1 MVIIG
6 ESLKTAIEIQ
16 DKVTAPIKSMYNAM
30 NILISSFERMQN
42 IPGNLVDTKS
52 IAAAR
57 SELSNVK
64 TVLSGAEKGAKKLN
78 TASTS
83 AGNAVKTIG
92 QSSANISRVSSSMN
106 SAVNSTKRFSTAT
119 TQSTQGLRGLVTSL
133 TNVKSKIVSAT
144 TTGVSKF
151 KQLATSMK
159 ESSSSGNSLVG
170 VLGKVAAAV
179 GSVMGVKQIIG
190 LSDTMSQTKARLD
203 LMNDGLQSTKELQ
216 DRIFDS
222 AQKSRGSY
230 QDTADLVSKLGLNAK
245 DAFENTAQIVDFA
258 EQVNKQ
264 FVISGA
270 SAEETKNA
278 TLQLTQALSSGVLR
292 GDELRSIFEQ
302 APTLIQS
309 IANYM
314 GVPIGRIRDMAAE
327 GQITAETVKNALLE
341 CADET
346 NAKFASMPLTF
357 SQLWTN
363 FKNRAMQAFQPVLEK
378 INELANNGR
387 LEEYIGKIAEAM
399 ATVSDVIM
407 NVITWVLDHQD
418 IVKAAFI
425 GLSVAIGAM
434 TVAMWAFNIASY
446 ANPVIWI
453 VLAIIA
459 VIALLVAGIVLV
471 VEHWNEIKDAASA
484 CWEGVKSAWDNV
496 TDFFKGIW
504 DKIVS
509 GATGLWNSI
518 VSIFTTIKNFF
529 VSIWN
534 SMYTV
539 VSTFWGAIWNT
550 ISPIVMAI
558 WNLISTIF
566 TVIWTIIST
575 IMQGISHVISNVWNV
590 IYNAVSGVL
599 ISIWNII
606 TSIWNIIYTAVLG
619 VLSSIWGAV
628 SSIWNSIY
636 NAISGVLSSIFNTV
650 SNIWNNIF
658 SAVRNKVVE
667 IYNNVKD
674 KFTEIL
680 NYLGGLKDKFLQKG
694 HEMIDGLITGIA
706 DKINGVTSK
715 IKELGEK
722 AVGAIKQFFNINS
735 PSKVMRELGN
745 FTFEGFNLGLADQI
759 NAIKNTSLNMG
770 AVVTANSI
778 PDLKTNLSS
787 DYSGKKDFSA
797 MRETIASKTTNN
809 TIIKVPVNIKQDNDI
824 VMQNGE
830 NTDTLIKKLSRG
842 MEENAQV
849 VWKGVLAYWL
859 NLFLLRGLNYQS
871 PHQPIQQR
879 LLTKMKHMN

>member
-190 LSDTMSQTKARLD
+190 LSDTMSQTNARLD

-230 QDTADLVSKLGLNAK
+230 QDTADLVSKLGINAK

-292 GDELRSIFEQ
+292 GDELRSIFGQ

-327 GQITAETVKNALLE
+327 GQITAETVKNALLA

-357 SQLWTN
+357 IQLWTN
-363 FKNRAMQAFQPVLEK
+363 FKDRAMQAFQPVLEK

-484 CWEGVKSAWDNV
+484 CWEGVKSAWGNV

-504 DKIVS
+504 NSIVS
-509 GATGLWNSI
+509 SVTGLWNNI

-529 VSIWN
+529 VGIWN

-566 TVIWTIIST
+566 TIIWTIIST
-575 IMQGISHVISNVWNV
+575 IMQGIFHVISNVWNV

-849 VWKGVLAYWL
+849 VWKGVLA
-859 NLFLLRGLNYQS
+859 
-871 PHQPIQQR
+871 
-879 LLTKMKHMN
+879 

>member
-292 GDELRSIFEQ
+292 GDELRSIFDQ

-484 CWEGVKSAWDNV
+484 CWEGVKSAWGNV

-575 IMQGISHVISNVWNV
+575 IMQGIFHVISNVWNV

-606 TSIWNIIYTAVLG
+606 TSIWNIIYTAVSG

-849 VWKGVLAYWL
+849 VWKGVLA
-859 NLFLLRGLNYQS
+859 
-871 PHQPIQQR
+871 
-879 LLTKMKHMN
+879 

>member
-292 GDELRSIFEQ
+292 GDELRSIFDQ

-314 GVPIGRIRDMAAE
+314 GVPIGRIRDIAAE

-363 FKNRAMQAFQPVLEK
+363 FKDRAMQAFQPVLEK

-459 VIALLVAGIVLV
+459 VIALLVARIVLV

-849 VWKGVLAYWL
+849 VWKGVLA
-859 NLFLLRGLNYQS
+859 
-871 PHQPIQQR
+871 
-879 LLTKMKHMN
+879 

>member
-1 MVIIG
+1 VVIIG

-787 DYSGKKDFSA
+787 NYSGKKDFSA

-849 VWKGVLAYWL
+849 VWKGVLA
-859 NLFLLRGLNYQS
+859 
-871 PHQPIQQR
+871 
-879 LLTKMKHMN
+879 

>member
-119 TQSTQGLRGLVTSL
+119 TQSIQGLRGLVTSL
-133 TNVKSKIVSAT
+133 SNVKNKIVSAT
-144 TTGVSKF
+144 TTGISKF

-363 FKNRAMQAFQPVLEK
+363 FKNRAMQAFQSVLEK

-484 CWEGVKSAWDNV
+484 CWEGVKSAWGNV

-566 TVIWTIIST
+566 TEIWTIIST
-575 IMQGISHVISNVWNV
+575 IMQGIFHVISNVWNV

-606 TSIWNIIYTAVLG
+606 TSIWNIIYTAVSG

-658 SAVRNKVVE
+658 SVVRNKVVE

-770 AVVTANSI
+770 AVVTANSM

-787 DYSGKKDFSA
+787 NYSGKKDFSA
-797 MRETIASKTTNN
+797 MREKIASKTTNN

-849 VWKGVLAYWL
+849 VW
-859 NLFLLRGLNYQS
+859 
-871 PHQPIQQR
+871 
-879 LLTKMKHMN
+879 

>member
-1 MVIIG
+1 MAIIG

-484 CWEGVKSAWDNV
+484 CWEGVKSAWGNV

-504 DKIVS
+504 NSIVS
-509 GATGLWNSI
+509 SVTGLWNNI

-529 VSIWN
+529 VGIWN

-566 TVIWTIIST
+566 TIIWTIIST
-575 IMQGISHVISNVWNV
+575 IMQGIFHVISNVWNV

-770 AVVTANSI
+770 AVVTANSM
-778 PDLKTNLSS
+778 PDLKANL

-797 MRETIASKTTNN
+797 MRETIASNTTNS
-809 TIIKVPVNIKQDNDI
+809 TYIHAPVTVTQKNDI
-824 VMQNGE
+824 VVQNGE
-830 NTDTLIKKLSRG
+830 STDNLIKKLSRG
-842 MEENAQV
+842 MEENAEI
-849 VWKGVLAYWL
+849 VWKGVLA
-859 NLFLLRGLNYQS
+859 
-871 PHQPIQQR
+871 
-879 LLTKMKHMN
+879 

>member
-327 GQITAETVKNALLE
+327 GQITAETVKNALVE

-575 IMQGISHVISNVWNV
+575 IMQGIFHVISNVWNV

-787 DYSGKKDFSA
+787 NYSGKKDFSA

-849 VWKGVLAYWL
+849 VWKGVLA
-859 NLFLLRGLNYQS
+859 
-871 PHQPIQQR
+871 
-879 LLTKMKHMN
+879 

>member
-119 TQSTQGLRGLVTSL
+119 TQSIQGLRGLVTSL
-133 TNVKSKIVSAT
+133 SNVKNKIVSAT
-144 TTGVSKF
+144 TTGISKF

-327 GQITAETVKNALLE
+327 GQITAETVKNALLG

-378 INELANNGR
+378 INELANNGK

-399 ATVSDVIM
+399 VTVSDVIM

-509 GATGLWNSI
+509 GATVLWNSI

-770 AVVTANSI
+770 AVVTANSM

-787 DYSGKKDFSA
+787 NYSGKKDFSA
-797 MRETIASKTTNN
+797 MREKIASKTTNN

-849 VWKGVLAYWL
+849 VWKGVLA
-859 NLFLLRGLNYQS
+859 
-871 PHQPIQQR
+871 
-879 LLTKMKHMN
+879 

>member
-245 DAFENTAQIVDFA
+245 DAFENTAHIVDFA

-484 CWEGVKSAWDNV
+484 CWEGVKSAWGNV

-787 DYSGKKDFSA
+787 NYSGKKDFSA

-849 VWKGVLAYWL
+849 VWKGVLA
-859 NLFLLRGLNYQS
+859 
-871 PHQPIQQR
+871 
-879 LLTKMKHMN
+879 

>member
-484 CWEGVKSAWDNV
+484 CWEGVKSAWGNV

-504 DKIVS
+504 NSIVS
-509 GATGLWNSI
+509 SVTGLWNNI

-529 VSIWN
+529 VGIWN

-566 TVIWTIIST
+566 TIIWTIIST
-575 IMQGISHVISNVWNV
+575 IMQGIFHVISNVWNV

-849 VWKGVLAYWL
+849 VWKGVLA
-859 NLFLLRGLNYQS
+859 
-871 PHQPIQQR
+871 
-879 LLTKMKHMN
+879 

>member
-484 CWEGVKSAWDNV
+484 CWEGVKSAWGNV

-566 TVIWTIIST
+566 TIIWTIIST
-575 IMQGISHVISNVWNV
+575 IMQGIFHVISNVWNV

-606 TSIWNIIYTAVLG
+606 TSIWNIIYTAVSG

-658 SAVRNKVVE
+658 SVVRNKVVE

-787 DYSGKKDFSA
+787 NYSGKKDFSA

-849 VWKGVLAYWL
+849 VWKGVLA
-859 NLFLLRGLNYQS
+859 
-871 PHQPIQQR
+871 
-879 LLTKMKHMN
+879 

>member
-363 FKNRAMQAFQPVLEK
+363 FKDRAMQAFQPVLEK

-484 CWEGVKSAWDNV
+484 CWEGVKSAWGNV

-575 IMQGISHVISNVWNV
+575 IMQGIFHVISNVWNV

-606 TSIWNIIYTAVLG
+606 TSIWNIIYTAVSG

-787 DYSGKKDFSA
+787 NYSGKKDFSA

-849 VWKGVLAYWL
+849 VWKGVLA
-859 NLFLLRGLNYQS
+859 
-871 PHQPIQQR
+871 
-879 LLTKMKHMN
+879 

>member
-1 MVIIG
+1 
-6 ESLKTAIEIQ
+6 
-16 DKVTAPIKSMYNAM
+16 
-30 NILISSFERMQN
+30 
-42 IPGNLVDTKS
+42 
-52 IAAAR
+52 
-57 SELSNVK
+57 
-64 TVLSGAEKGAKKLN
+64 
-78 TASTS
+78 
-83 AGNAVKTIG
+83 
-92 QSSANISRVSSSMN
+92 MN

-484 CWEGVKSAWDNV
+484 CWEGVKSAWGNV

-504 DKIVS
+504 NSIVS
-509 GATGLWNSI
+509 SVTGLWNNI

-575 IMQGISHVISNVWNV
+575 IMQGIFHVISNVWNV

-606 TSIWNIIYTAVLG
+606 TSIWNIIYTAVSG

-658 SAVRNKVVE
+658 SVVRNKVVE

-787 DYSGKKDFSA
+787 NYSGKKDFSA

-849 VWKGVLAYWL
+849 VWKGVLA
-859 NLFLLRGLNYQS
+859 
-871 PHQPIQQR
+871 
-879 LLTKMKHMN
+879 

>member
-1 MVIIG
+1 M
-6 ESLKTAIEIQ
+6 
-16 DKVTAPIKSMYNAM
+16 
-30 NILISSFERMQN
+30 
-42 IPGNLVDTKS
+42 
-52 IAAAR
+52 
-57 SELSNVK
+57 
-64 TVLSGAEKGAKKLN
+64 
-78 TASTS
+78 
-83 AGNAVKTIG
+83 
-92 QSSANISRVSSSMN
+92 
-106 SAVNSTKRFSTAT
+106 
-119 TQSTQGLRGLVTSL
+119 
-133 TNVKSKIVSAT
+133 
-144 TTGVSKF
+144 
-151 KQLATSMK
+151 
-159 ESSSSGNSLVG
+159 
-170 VLGKVAAAV
+170 
-179 GSVMGVKQIIG
+179 
-190 LSDTMSQTKARLD
+190 
-203 LMNDGLQSTKELQ
+203 Q

-327 GQITAETVKNALLE
+327 GQITAETVKNALLG

-378 INELANNGR
+378 INELANNGK

-399 ATVSDVIM
+399 AMVSDVIM

-459 VIALLVAGIVLV
+459 VVALLVAGIVLV

-484 CWEGVKSAWDNV
+484 CWEGVKSAWGNV

-504 DKIVS
+504 NSIVS
-509 GATGLWNSI
+509 SVTGLWNNI

-529 VSIWN
+529 VGIWN

-566 TVIWTIIST
+566 TIIWTIIST
-575 IMQGISHVISNVWNV
+575 IMQGIFHVISNVWNV

-606 TSIWNIIYTAVLG
+606 TSIWN
-619 VLSSIWGAV
+619 
-628 SSIWNSIY
+628 SIY
-636 NAISGVLSSIFNTV
+636 LSLIHISEPT
-650 SNIWNNIF
+650 
-658 SAVRNKVVE
+658 R
-667 IYNNVKD
+667 
-674 KFTEIL
+674 
-680 NYLGGLKDKFLQKG
+680 
-694 HEMIDGLITGIA
+694 
-706 DKINGVTSK
+706 
-715 IKELGEK
+715 
-722 AVGAIKQFFNINS
+722 
-735 PSKVMRELGN
+735 P
-745 FTFEGFNLGLADQI
+745 
-759 NAIKNTSLNMG
+759 
-770 AVVTANSI
+770 
-778 PDLKTNLSS
+778 
-787 DYSGKKDFSA
+787 
-797 MRETIASKTTNN
+797 
-809 TIIKVPVNIKQDNDI
+809 
-824 VMQNGE
+824 
-830 NTDTLIKKLSRG
+830 
-842 MEENAQV
+842 
-849 VWKGVLAYWL
+849 
-859 NLFLLRGLNYQS
+859 
-871 PHQPIQQR
+871 
-879 LLTKMKHMN
+879 

>member
-363 FKNRAMQAFQPVLEK
+363 FKDRAMQAFQPVLEK

-849 VWKGVLAYWL
+849 VWKGVLA
-859 NLFLLRGLNYQS
+859 
-871 PHQPIQQR
+871 
-879 LLTKMKHMN
+879 

>member
-606 TSIWNIIYTAVLG
+606 TSIWNSIYSAVSG
-619 VLSSIWGAV
+619 VLSSIWDAV

-849 VWKGVLAYWL
+849 VWKGVLA
-859 NLFLLRGLNYQS
+859 
-871 PHQPIQQR
+871 
-879 LLTKMKHMN
+879 

>member
-484 CWEGVKSAWDNV
+484 CWEGVKSAWGNV

-539 VSTFWGAIWNT
+539 VSTLWGAIWNT

-575 IMQGISHVISNVWNV
+575 IMQGIFHVISNVWNV

-606 TSIWNIIYTAVLG
+606 TSIWNIIYTAVSG

-658 SAVRNKVVE
+658 SVVRNKVVE

-787 DYSGKKDFSA
+787 NYSGKKDFSA

-849 VWKGVLAYWL
+849 VWKGVLA
-859 NLFLLRGLNYQS
+859 
-871 PHQPIQQR
+871 
-879 LLTKMKHMN
+879 

>member
-314 GVPIGRIRDMAAE
+314 GVPIGRIRDMATE

-849 VWKGVLAYWL
+849 VWKGVLA
-859 NLFLLRGLNYQS
+859 
-871 PHQPIQQR
+871 
-879 LLTKMKHMN
+879 

>member
-1 MVIIG
+1 M
-6 ESLKTAIEIQ
+6 KTAIEIQ

-30 NILISSFERMQN
+30 NLLISGFERMQN
-42 IPGNLVDTKS
+42 MPGNLVDTKS

-57 SELSNVK
+57 SELTNVK

-92 QSSANISRVSSSMN
+92 QSSANISRVLSSMN

-119 TQSTQGLRGLVTSL
+119 TQSIQGLRGLVTSL
-133 TNVKSKIVSAT
+133 TNAKNKIVSAT
-144 TTGVSKF
+144 TTGISKF

-159 ESSSSGNSLVG
+159 ESSSSGNGLVG

-327 GQITAETVKNALLE
+327 GQITAETVKNALLG

-378 INELANNGR
+378 INELANNGK

-399 ATVSDVIM
+399 AMVSDVIM

-425 GLSVAIGAM
+425 GLAVAIGGM
-434 TVAMWAFNIASY
+434 TAAMWAFNIASY
-446 ANPVIWI
+446 ANPVVWI
-453 VLAIIA
+453 VVAIIA
-459 VIALLVAGIVLV
+459 AVALLVAGIVLV
-471 VEHWNEIKDAASA
+471 VEHWNEIKDVALS
-484 CWEGVKSAWDNV
+484 CWESIKGAWGNV
-496 TDFFKGIW
+496 ANWFKGIW
-504 DKIVS
+504 DSIVS
-509 GATGLWNSI
+509 SVTGLWNNI

-529 VSIWN
+529 VGIWN

-849 VWKGVLAYWL
+849 VWKGVLA
-859 NLFLLRGLNYQS
+859 
-871 PHQPIQQR
+871 
-879 LLTKMKHMN
+879 

>member
-1 MVIIG
+1 M
-6 ESLKTAIEIQ
+6 KTAIEIQ

-119 TQSTQGLRGLVTSL
+119 TQSIQGLRGLVTSL
-133 TNVKSKIVSAT
+133 SNVKNKIVSAT
-144 TTGVSKF
+144 TTGISKF

-159 ESSSSGNSLVG
+159 ESSSSGNGMVG

-179 GSVMGVKQIIG
+179 GSVMGVKQIIN

-484 CWEGVKSAWDNV
+484 CWEGVKSAWGNV

-504 DKIVS
+504 NSIVS
-509 GATGLWNSI
+509 SVTGLWNNI

-529 VSIWN
+529 VGIWN

-566 TVIWTIIST
+566 TIIWTIIST
-575 IMQGISHVISNVWNV
+575 IMQGIFHVISNVWNV

-849 VWKGVLAYWL
+849 VWKGVLA
-859 NLFLLRGLNYQS
+859 
-871 PHQPIQQR
+871 
-879 LLTKMKHMN
+879 

>member
-292 GDELRSIFEQ
+292 GDELRSIFGQ

-484 CWEGVKSAWDNV
+484 CWEGVKSAWGNV

-575 IMQGISHVISNVWNV
+575 IMQGIFHVISNVWNV

-606 TSIWNIIYTAVLG
+606 TSIWNIIYTAVSG

-787 DYSGKKDFSA
+787 NYSGKKDFSA

-849 VWKGVLAYWL
+849 VWKGVLA
-859 NLFLLRGLNYQS
+859 
-871 PHQPIQQR
+871 
-879 LLTKMKHMN
+879 

>member
-1 MVIIG
+1 VVIIG

-484 CWEGVKSAWDNV
+484 CWEGVKSAWGNV

-575 IMQGISHVISNVWNV
+575 IMQGIFHVISNVWNV

-606 TSIWNIIYTAVLG
+606 TSIWNIIYTAVSG

-658 SAVRNKVVE
+658 SVVRNKVVE

-787 DYSGKKDFSA
+787 NYSGKKDFSA

-849 VWKGVLAYWL
+849 VWKGVLA
-859 NLFLLRGLNYQS
+859 
-871 PHQPIQQR
+871 
-879 LLTKMKHMN
+879 

>member
-484 CWEGVKSAWDNV
+484 CWEGVKSAWGNV

-849 VWKGVLAYWL
+849 VWKGVLA
-859 NLFLLRGLNYQS
+859 
-871 PHQPIQQR
+871 
-879 LLTKMKHMN
+879 

>member
-1 MVIIG
+1 
-6 ESLKTAIEIQ
+6 
-16 DKVTAPIKSMYNAM
+16 
-30 NILISSFERMQN
+30 
-42 IPGNLVDTKS
+42 
-52 IAAAR
+52 
-57 SELSNVK
+57 
-64 TVLSGAEKGAKKLN
+64 
-78 TASTS
+78 
-83 AGNAVKTIG
+83 
-92 QSSANISRVSSSMN
+92 
-106 SAVNSTKRFSTAT
+106 
-119 TQSTQGLRGLVTSL
+119 
-133 TNVKSKIVSAT
+133 
-144 TTGVSKF
+144 
-151 KQLATSMK
+151 
-159 ESSSSGNSLVG
+159 
-170 VLGKVAAAV
+170 
-179 GSVMGVKQIIG
+179 
-190 LSDTMSQTKARLD
+190 
-203 LMNDGLQSTKELQ
+203 
-216 DRIFDS
+216 
-222 AQKSRGSY
+222 
-230 QDTADLVSKLGLNAK
+230 
-245 DAFENTAQIVDFA
+245 
-258 EQVNKQ
+258 
-264 FVISGA
+264 
-270 SAEETKNA
+270 
-278 TLQLTQALSSGVLR
+278 
-292 GDELRSIFEQ
+292 
-302 APTLIQS
+302 
-309 IANYM
+309 M

-471 VEHWNEIKDAASA
+471 VEHWNEIKDAARA
-484 CWEGVKSAWDNV
+484 CWEGVKSAWGNV

-575 IMQGISHVISNVWNV
+575 IMQGIFHVISNVWNV

-606 TSIWNIIYTAVLG
+606 TSIWNIIYTAVSG

-658 SAVRNKVVE
+658 SVVRNKVVE

-787 DYSGKKDFSA
+787 NYSGKKDFSA

-849 VWKGVLAYWL
+849 VWKGVLA
-859 NLFLLRGLNYQS
+859 
-871 PHQPIQQR
+871 
-879 LLTKMKHMN
+879 

>member
-341 CADET
+341 GADET

-849 VWKGVLAYWL
+849 VWKGVLA
-859 NLFLLRGLNYQS
+859 
-871 PHQPIQQR
+871 
-879 LLTKMKHMN
+879 

>member
-1 MVIIG
+1 M
-6 ESLKTAIEIQ
+6 KTAIEIQ

-30 NILISSFERMQN
+30 NLLISGFERMQN
-42 IPGNLVDTKS
+42 MPGNLVDTKS

-57 SELSNVK
+57 SELTNVK

-119 TQSTQGLRGLVTSL
+119 TQSIQGLRGLVTSL
-133 TNVKSKIVSAT
+133 TNAKNKIVSAT
-144 TTGVSKF
+144 TTGISKF

-159 ESSSSGNSLVG
+159 ESSSSGNGLVG

-327 GQITAETVKNALLE
+327 GQITAETVKNALLG

-378 INELANNGR
+378 INELANNGK

-399 ATVSDVIM
+399 AMVSDVIM

-425 GLSVAIGAM
+425 GLAVAIGGM
-434 TVAMWAFNIASY
+434 TAAMWAFNIASY
-446 ANPVIWI
+446 ANPVVWI
-453 VLAIIA
+453 VVAIIA
-459 VIALLVAGIVLV
+459 AVALLVAGIVLV
-471 VEHWNEIKDAASA
+471 VEHWNEIKDVALS
-484 CWEGVKSAWDNV
+484 CWESIKGAWGNV
-496 TDFFKGIW
+496 ANWFKGIW
-504 DKIVS
+504 DSIVS
-509 GATGLWNSI
+509 SVTGLWNNI
-518 VSIFTTIKNFF
+518 VSIFTAIKNFF

-566 TVIWTIIST
+566 TIIWTIIST
-575 IMQGISHVISNVWNV
+575 IMQGIFHVISNVWNV

-606 TSIWNIIYTAVLG
+606 TSIWNSIYSAVSG

-636 NAISGVLSSIFNTV
+636 NAISGVLSSIFSTV
-650 SNIWNNIF
+650 SSIWNSIF

-787 DYSGKKDFSA
+787 NYSGKKDFSA

-849 VWKGVLAYWL
+849 VWKGVLA
-859 NLFLLRGLNYQS
+859 
-871 PHQPIQQR
+871 
-879 LLTKMKHMN
+879 

>member
-1 MVIIG
+1 M
-6 ESLKTAIEIQ
+6 KTAIEIQ

-30 NILISSFERMQN
+30 NLLISGFERMQN
-42 IPGNLVDTKS
+42 MPGNLVDTKS

-57 SELSNVK
+57 SELTNVK

-119 TQSTQGLRGLVTSL
+119 TQSIQGLRGLVTSL
-133 TNVKSKIVSAT
+133 TNAKNKIVSAT
-144 TTGVSKF
+144 TTGISKF

-159 ESSSSGNSLVG
+159 ESSSSGNGLVG

-327 GQITAETVKNALLE
+327 GQITAETVKNALLG

-378 INELANNGR
+378 INELANNGK

-399 ATVSDVIM
+399 AMVSDVIM

-425 GLSVAIGAM
+425 GLAVAIGGM
-434 TVAMWAFNIASY
+434 TAAMWAFNIASY
-446 ANPVIWI
+446 ANPVVWI
-453 VLAIIA
+453 VVAIIA
-459 VIALLVAGIVLV
+459 AVALLVAGIVLV
-471 VEHWNEIKDAASA
+471 VEHWNEIKDVALS
-484 CWEGVKSAWDNV
+484 CWESIKGAWGNV
-496 TDFFKGIW
+496 ANWFKGIW
-504 DKIVS
+504 DSIVS
-509 GATGLWNSI
+509 SVTGLWNNI
-518 VSIFTTIKNFF
+518 VSIFTAIKNFF

-566 TVIWTIIST
+566 TIIWTIIST
-575 IMQGISHVISNVWNV
+575 IMQGIFHVISNVWNV

-606 TSIWNIIYTAVLG
+606 TSIWNSIYSAVSG

-636 NAISGVLSSIFNTV
+636 NAISGVLSSIFSTV

-658 SAVRNKVVE
+658 SVVRNKVVE

-787 DYSGKKDFSA
+787 NYSGKKDFSA

-849 VWKGVLAYWL
+849 VWKGVLA
-859 NLFLLRGLNYQS
+859 
-871 PHQPIQQR
+871 
-879 LLTKMKHMN
+879 

>member
-1 MVIIG
+1 M
-6 ESLKTAIEIQ
+6 KTAIEIQ

-30 NILISSFERMQN
+30 NLLISGFERMQN
-42 IPGNLVDTKS
+42 MPGNLVDTKS

-57 SELSNVK
+57 SELTNVK

-119 TQSTQGLRGLVTSL
+119 TQSIQGLRGLVTSL
-133 TNVKSKIVSAT
+133 SNVKNKIVSAT
-144 TTGVSKF
+144 TTGISKF

-159 ESSSSGNSLVG
+159 ESSSSGNGMVG

-179 GSVMGVKQIIG
+179 GSVMGVKQIIN

-327 GQITAETVKNALLE
+327 GQITAETVKNALLG

-378 INELANNGR
+378 INELANNGK

-399 ATVSDVIM
+399 VTVSDVIM

-459 VIALLVAGIVLV
+459 VVALLVAGIVLV

-484 CWEGVKSAWDNV
+484 CWEGVKSAWGNV

-504 DKIVS
+504 NSIVS
-509 GATGLWNSI
+509 SVTGLWNNI

-529 VSIWN
+529 VGIWN

-566 TVIWTIIST
+566 TIIWTIIST
-575 IMQGISHVISNVWNV
+575 IMQGIFHVISNVWNV

-606 TSIWNIIYTAVLG
+606 TSIWNSIYSAVSG
-619 VLSSIWGAV
+619 VLSSIWDAV

-636 NAISGVLSSIFNTV
+636 NAISGVLSSIFSTV
-650 SNIWNNIF
+650 SSIWNSIF

-680 NYLGGLKDKFLQKG
+680 NYLSGLKDKFLQKG
-694 HEMIDGLITGIA
+694 HEMIDGLIMGIA

-787 DYSGKKDFSA
+787 NYSGKKDFSA

-849 VWKGVLAYWL
+849 VWKGVLA
-859 NLFLLRGLNYQS
+859 
-871 PHQPIQQR
+871 
-879 LLTKMKHMN
+879 

>member
-170 VLGKVAAAV
+170 VLGKVAATV

-203 LMNDGLQSTKELQ
+203 LMNDGLQSTEELQ

-459 VIALLVAGIVLV
+459 VIALLVARIVLV

-484 CWEGVKSAWDNV
+484 CWEGVKSAWDNA

-674 KFTEIL
+674 KFTKIL

-787 DYSGKKDFSA
+787 NYSGKKDFSA

-849 VWKGVLAYWL
+849 VWKGVLA
-859 NLFLLRGLNYQS
+859 
-871 PHQPIQQR
+871 
-879 LLTKMKHMN
+879 

>member
-1 MVIIG
+1 M
-6 ESLKTAIEIQ
+6 KTAIEIQ

-30 NILISSFERMQN
+30 NLLISGFERMQN
-42 IPGNLVDTKS
+42 MPGNLVDTKS

-57 SELSNVK
+57 SELTNVK

-119 TQSTQGLRGLVTSL
+119 TQSIQGLRGLVTSL
-133 TNVKSKIVSAT
+133 TNAKNKIVSAT
-144 TTGVSKF
+144 TTGISKF

-159 ESSSSGNSLVG
+159 ESSSSGNGLVG

-327 GQITAETVKNALLE
+327 GQITAETVKNALLG

-378 INELANNGR
+378 INELANNGK

-399 ATVSDVIM
+399 AMVSDVIM

-425 GLSVAIGAM
+425 GLAVAIGGM
-434 TVAMWAFNIASY
+434 TAAMWAFNIASY
-446 ANPVIWI
+446 ANPVVWI
-453 VLAIIA
+453 VVAIIA
-459 VIALLVAGIVLV
+459 AVALLVAGIVLV
-471 VEHWNEIKDAASA
+471 VEHWNEIKDVALS
-484 CWEGVKSAWDNV
+484 CWESIKGAWGNV
-496 TDFFKGIW
+496 ANWFKGIW
-504 DKIVS
+504 DSIVS
-509 GATGLWNSI
+509 SVTGLWNNI
-518 VSIFTTIKNFF
+518 VSIFTAIKNFF

-575 IMQGISHVISNVWNV
+575 IMQGIFHVISNVWNV

-606 TSIWNIIYTAVLG
+606 TSIWNIIYTAVSG

-658 SAVRNKVVE
+658 SVVRNKVVE

-787 DYSGKKDFSA
+787 NYSGKKDFSA

-849 VWKGVLAYWL
+849 VWKGVLA
-859 NLFLLRGLNYQS
+859 
-871 PHQPIQQR
+871 
-879 LLTKMKHMN
+879 

>member
-809 TIIKVPVNIKQDNDI
+809 TIIKVPFNIKQDNDI

-849 VWKGVLAYWL
+849 VWKGVLA
-859 NLFLLRGLNYQS
+859 
-871 PHQPIQQR
+871 
-879 LLTKMKHMN
+879 

>member
-787 DYSGKKDFSA
+787 NYSGKKDFSA

-849 VWKGVLAYWL
+849 VWKGVLA
-859 NLFLLRGLNYQS
+859 
-871 PHQPIQQR
+871 
-879 LLTKMKHMN
+879 

>member
-1 MVIIG
+1 
-6 ESLKTAIEIQ
+6 
-16 DKVTAPIKSMYNAM
+16 MYNAM

-484 CWEGVKSAWDNV
+484 CWEGVKSAWGNV

-575 IMQGISHVISNVWNV
+575 IMQGIFHVISNVWNV

-606 TSIWNIIYTAVLG
+606 TSIWNIIYTAVSG

-658 SAVRNKVVE
+658 SVVRNKVVE

-787 DYSGKKDFSA
+787 NYSGKKDFSA

-849 VWKGVLAYWL
+849 VWKGVLA
-859 NLFLLRGLNYQS
+859 
-871 PHQPIQQR
+871 
-879 LLTKMKHMN
+879 

>member
-1 MVIIG
+1 M
-6 ESLKTAIEIQ
+6 KTAIEIQ

-30 NILISSFERMQN
+30 NLLISGFERMQN
-42 IPGNLVDTKS
+42 MPGNLVDTKS

-57 SELSNVK
+57 SELTNVK

-119 TQSTQGLRGLVTSL
+119 TQSIQGLRGLVTSL
-133 TNVKSKIVSAT
+133 TNAKNKIVSAT
-144 TTGVSKF
+144 TTGISKF

-159 ESSSSGNSLVG
+159 ESSSSGNGLVG

-327 GQITAETVKNALLE
+327 GQITAETVKNALLG

-378 INELANNGR
+378 INELANNGK

-399 ATVSDVIM
+399 AMVSDVIM

-425 GLSVAIGAM
+425 GLAVAIGGM
-434 TVAMWAFNIASY
+434 TAAMWAFNIASY
-446 ANPVIWI
+446 ANPVVWI
-453 VLAIIA
+453 VVAIIA
-459 VIALLVAGIVLV
+459 AVALLVAGIVLV
-471 VEHWNEIKDAASA
+471 VEHWNEIKDVALS
-484 CWEGVKSAWDNV
+484 CWESIKGAWGNV
-496 TDFFKGIW
+496 ANWFKGIW
-504 DKIVS
+504 DSIVS
-509 GATGLWNSI
+509 SVTGLWNNI
-518 VSIFTTIKNFF
+518 VSIFTAIKNFF

-566 TVIWTIIST
+566 TIIWTIIST
-575 IMQGISHVISNVWNV
+575 IMQGIFHVISNVWNV

-606 TSIWNIIYTAVLG
+606 TSIWNSIYSAVSG
-619 VLSSIWGAV
+619 VLSSIWDAV

-636 NAISGVLSSIFNTV
+636 NAISGVLSSIFSTV
-650 SNIWNNIF
+650 S
-658 SAVRNKVVE
+658 
-667 IYNNVKD
+667 
-674 KFTEIL
+674 
-680 NYLGGLKDKFLQKG
+680 
-694 HEMIDGLITGIA
+694 
-706 DKINGVTSK
+706 
-715 IKELGEK
+715 
-722 AVGAIKQFFNINS
+722 
-735 PSKVMRELGN
+735 
-745 FTFEGFNLGLADQI
+745 
-759 NAIKNTSLNMG
+759 
-770 AVVTANSI
+770 SI
-778 PDLKTNLSS
+778 SC
-787 DYSGKKDFSA
+787 KK
-797 MRETIASKTTNN
+797 
-809 TIIKVPVNIKQDNDI
+809 
-824 VMQNGE
+824 
-830 NTDTLIKKLSRG
+830 
-842 MEENAQV
+842 
-849 VWKGVLAYWL
+849 
-859 NLFLLRGLNYQS
+859 
-871 PHQPIQQR
+871 
-879 LLTKMKHMN
+879 

>member
-1 MVIIG
+1 M
-6 ESLKTAIEIQ
+6 KTAIEIQ

-30 NILISSFERMQN
+30 NLLISGFERMQN
-42 IPGNLVDTKS
+42 MPGNLVDTKS

-170 VLGKVAAAV
+170 VLEKVAAAV

-484 CWEGVKSAWDNV
+484 CWEGVKSAWGNV

-575 IMQGISHVISNVWNV
+575 IMQGIFHVISNVWNV

-606 TSIWNIIYTAVLG
+606 TSIWNIIYTAVSG

-658 SAVRNKVVE
+658 SVVRNKVVE

-787 DYSGKKDFSA
+787 NYSGKKDFSA

-849 VWKGVLAYWL
+849 VWKGVLA
-859 NLFLLRGLNYQS
+859 
-871 PHQPIQQR
+871 
-879 LLTKMKHMN
+879 

>member
-292 GDELRSIFEQ
+292 GDELRSIFDQ

-849 VWKGVLAYWL
+849 VWKGVLA
-859 NLFLLRGLNYQS
+859 
-871 PHQPIQQR
+871 
-879 LLTKMKHMN
+879 

>member
-363 FKNRAMQAFQPVLEK
+363 FKNRAMQAFQSVLEK

-484 CWEGVKSAWDNV
+484 CWEGVKSAWGNV

-566 TVIWTIIST
+566 TEIWTIIST
-575 IMQGISHVISNVWNV
+575 IMQGIFHVISNVWNV

-606 TSIWNIIYTAVLG
+606 TSIWNIIYTAVSG

-658 SAVRNKVVE
+658 SVVRNKVVE

-787 DYSGKKDFSA
+787 NYSGKKDFSA

-849 VWKGVLAYWL
+849 VWKGVLA
-859 NLFLLRGLNYQS
+859 
-871 PHQPIQQR
+871 
-879 LLTKMKHMN
+879 

>member
-1 MVIIG
+1 M
-6 ESLKTAIEIQ
+6 KTAIEIQ

-575 IMQGISHVISNVWNV
+575 IMQGIFHVISNVWNV

-606 TSIWNIIYTAVLG
+606 TSIWNIIYTAVSG

-658 SAVRNKVVE
+658 SVVRNKVVE

-787 DYSGKKDFSA
+787 NYSGKKDFSA

-849 VWKGVLAYWL
+849 VWKGVLA
-859 NLFLLRGLNYQS
+859 
-871 PHQPIQQR
+871 
-879 LLTKMKHMN
+879 

>member
-575 IMQGISHVISNVWNV
+575 IMQGIFHVISNVWNV

-849 VWKGVLAYWL
+849 VWKGVLA
-859 NLFLLRGLNYQS
+859 
-871 PHQPIQQR
+871 
-879 LLTKMKHMN
+879 

>member
-575 IMQGISHVISNVWNV
+575 IMQGIFHVISNVWNV

-606 TSIWNIIYTAVLG
+606 TSIWNIIYTAVSG

-658 SAVRNKVVE
+658 SVVRNKVVE

-849 VWKGVLAYWL
+849 VWKGVLA
-859 NLFLLRGLNYQS
+859 
-871 PHQPIQQR
+871 
-879 LLTKMKHMN
+879 